1 VTGPRRLTLRELNR
15 ATLQRQWLLERRRA
29 TPAEAIGALAGLQA
43 QHANSPYVAL
53 WSRVRDLAIADLETA
68 LEDRSVV
75 KATVVR
81 ATLHLVAA
89 TDYHALDAAVAEAR
103 IANWAPTAK
112 RAGLDAA
119 ALNQALLDYCRE
131 PRTVAEMETHLD
143 GIAPDSR
150 LAKVMPAG
158 VGHAAFRIASAGG
171 GLVHVP
177 PSGLWR
183 SHGKPRYVDA
193 GVWLPADVRPG
204 GDEGLQVAVARYLA
218 AYGPASLGDIGKWV
232 GEPRVSR
239 VRAAVEALDERT
251 VRLRGPDDRDL
262 LDLATLSVPDG
273 DAPAPARFL
282 ARWDSV
288 LIAYDVRD
296 RILPDAYRAAV
307 IKKNGDFL
315 PTVLVDGLV
324 AGLWTVEA
332 TRVGAVLTITPFT
345 KLPRAAKQDLE
356 GEAERLVRFVE
367 PEATSHAVAW
377 SPVAWQP
384 GQRRAY
390 FQYSEP
396 V

>member
-1 VTGPRRLTLRELNR
+1 VSGPRRLSLRELNR
-15 ATLQRQWLLERRRA
+15 ATLERQWLLERRRA

-43 QHANSPYVAL
+43 QHANSPYIAL
-53 WSRVRDLAIADLETA
+53 WPRVRDFAIADLEAA
-68 LEDRSVV
+68 LENRSVV
-75 KATVVR
+75 KATVMR
-81 ATLHLVAA
+81 TTLHLVAA
-89 TDYHALDAAVAEAR
+89 TDYHALDTAATERR
-103 IANWAPTAK
+103 IVNWAPTVE

-119 ALNQALLDYCRE
+119 ALHQALLDYCGE
-131 PRTVAEMETHLD
+131 PRTVAEMEAHLD
-143 GIAPDSR
+143 EIAPDSR
-150 LAKVMPAG
+150 LAKVVPAG

-193 GVWLPADVRPG
+193 GVWLPRERRPD
-204 GDEGLQVAVARYLA
+204 GDEGLRLAVERYLN

-232 GEPRVSR
+232 GQPRLSR
-239 VRAAVEALDERT
+239 VRAAVEALGERI
-251 VRLRGPDDRDL
+251 VSFRGPDERDL
-262 LDLATLSVPDG
+262 VDLVELSSPDG

-332 TRVGAVLTITPFT
+332 AKGEATLTITPFT
-345 KLPRAAKQDLE
+345 KLTRGTQKELE
-356 GEAERLVRFVE
+356 AEGERLVRFIE
-367 PEATSHAVAW
+367 PEATRHAVAW
-377 SPVAWQP
+377 SPIA
-384 GQRRAY
+384 
-390 FQYSEP
+390 
-396 V
+396 